1 MKLSKSTENKINKDK
16 SEENVPH
23 LEMSELISLL
33 QYSKQWSTTFNFLY
47 TFVSEKSYD

>member
-23 LEMSELISLL
+23 LEMTELIRLL
-33 QYSKQWSTTFNFLY
+33 QYCK
-47 TFVSEKSYD
+47 